1 MTDYNSMLIDLLNEK
16 ISRLEREKNAQRKE
30 INRLK
35 KELSEL
41 KKTHEN
47 AVFCTEKKGGEAD

>member
-1 MTDYNSMLIDLLNEK
+1 MTDYNAMLVELLNEK
-16 ISRLEREKNAQRKE
+16 ISRLELEKNAQCRE